1 MPSGPELPVPKG
13 LGGVLDVVIDKLG
26 CGADY
31 LLLDFYAHQ
40 ALRAIRLEFTSPA
53 LSTVDIDSEHK
64 TEWAFAGGTSLL
76 SALRVIDR
84 VSEDLDLV
92 VFAVPGG
99 DLKPLRVVMR
109 ALARQAA
116 AGVTGGSQALE
127 SLRGG
132 SAVVS
137 LDAQPRAGAA
147 ALRIDVSP
155 CWPHAGA
162 VIKRDSIPLLGR
174 YAPVSQS
181 RRDDL
186 APVRVPILHPTITAV
201 NKLAALHGFAAADDV
216 VGLAAR
222 VRDLYDL
229 ACLAKNED
237 IHTQISDRTPAIA
250 AAPTFVQRQA
260 NHPRPA
266 KGYGASPAFA
276 PGTEAYRT
284 LRDAYDGLHH
294 MMFGDW
300 RPSFAEAVKLTR
312 SLDLVHDAAAN
323 D

>member
-1 MPSGPELPVPKG
+1 M
-13 LGGVLDVVIDKLG
+13 
-26 CGADY
+26 
-31 LLLDFYAHQ
+31 
-40 ALRAIRLEFTSPA
+40 RAIRLEFTSPE
-53 LSTVDIDSEHK
+53 LSTVGIDSEHK

-116 AGVTGGSQALE
+116 AGVTGGNQALE

-229 ACLAKNED
+229 ACLAKHED
-237 IHTQISDRTPAIA
+237 IHTQISVRTPAIA

-276 PGTEAYRT
+276 PGTEAYGT
-284 LRDAYDGLHH
+284 LRDAYDGIHH

-312 SLDLVHDAAAN
+312 SLDLVHDDAA
-323 D
+323 DD